1 DSNLIH
7 CSAELTT
14 FSQNE
19 YNEEGKNNV
28 MAYDELLIKPFEPNE
43 QVAVRRLI
51 LEGLGGHF
59 GYIDETLNPD
69 LTDIM
74 ASYIIPGNVFL
85 VAYLGSE
92 LVGTGALI
100 PEKEDIGRVVRVSTD
115 QMYRRKGI
123 ATTIMRHLLN
133 IARQRG
139 YRRVVISTNNGWEDA
154 IGLYKYLGF
163 IEEARNQP
171 GVSMALDLRER

>member
-1 DSNLIH
+1 
-7 CSAELTT
+7 
-14 FSQNE
+14 
-19 YNEEGKNNV
+19 
-28 MAYDELLIKPFEPNE
+28 MAYDELLIKPFESSE
-43 QVAVRRLI
+43 QAAVRRLI

-74 ASYIIPGNVFL
+74 ASYIVPGSVFL
-85 VAYLGSE
+85 VAYLGSA

-115 QMYRRKGI
+115 HMHRRKGI
-123 ATTIMRHLLN
+123 AKTIMQHLLG

-163 IEEARNQP
+163 IEEARSQL
-171 GVSMALDLRER
+171 GVSMALDFRER

>member
-1 DSNLIH
+1 
-7 CSAELTT
+7 
-14 FSQNE
+14 
-19 YNEEGKNNV
+19 
-28 MAYDELLIKPFEPNE
+28 MAYDELLVKPFEPGE
-43 QVAVRRLI
+43 QEAVRRLI

-59 GYIDETLNPD
+59 GFIDETLNPD

-74 ASYIIPGNVFL
+74 KSYIIPGNVFL

-92 LVGTGALI
+92 LVGTGALVL
-100 PEKEDIGRVVRVSTD
+100 EKEHIGRVVRVSTSHLH
-115 QMYRRKGI
+115 RRKGI
-123 ATTIMRHLLN
+123 ATTIMQHLLG

-163 IEEARNQP
+163 AEEKRTP
-171 GVSMALDLRER
+171 IGVNMALDLEER